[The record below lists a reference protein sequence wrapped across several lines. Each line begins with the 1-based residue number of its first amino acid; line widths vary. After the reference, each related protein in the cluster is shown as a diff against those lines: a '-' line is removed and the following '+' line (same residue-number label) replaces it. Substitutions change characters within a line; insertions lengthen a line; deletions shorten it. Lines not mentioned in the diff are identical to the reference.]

1 MRLALLGIMS
11 NQFAEFRL
19 IDCQI
24 YCQYSLAQLVLAA
37 SAAIALLVIF
47 YFSLGWFLFVKKLI
61 QALMFL

>member
-11 NQFAEFRL
+11 NLAEFRL

-37 SAAIALLVIF
+37 SAAIALLVMF
-47 YFSLGWFLFVKKLI
+47 YFSLGWFLFVKELI